1 MLVTWG
7 STSRVTR
14 SRSHPIPGIPGIPS
28 PRVADRQSI
37 FVAPTKITD
46 GTAIWVC
53 LKIVYPFL
61 NPMVLPIM
69 KSLFFMAISLG
80 IYPTFSDKA
89 ISPHFPAVFG
99 WKTADHWD
107 LLTTSRL
114 PPGLLNCYRKAPAQ
128 LLNHLRNELDI
139 QTWRVSRI
147 PEHFTAQSI
156 FLSCWISKF
165 GVSSRGQADN
175 HWSCVVLAL
184 PPCFFRMSSS
194 KPGPKNSF
202 PPVRWPDFDRWSK
215 SMPRMVRILMDKKPI
230 R

>member
-114 PPGLLNCYRKAPAQ
+114 LPGCWTATER
-128 LLNHLRNELDI
+128 HL
-139 QTWRVSRI
+139 
-147 PEHFTAQSI
+147 H
-156 FLSCWISKF
+156 SCWTTCEMNWTSKHGGYPVSPNISLLKA
-165 GVSSRGQADN
+165 S
-175 HWSCVVLAL
+175 
-184 PPCFFRMSSS
+184 FF
-194 KPGPKNSF
+194 PVEF
-202 PPVRWPDFDRWSK
+202 PNLGSPAEA
-215 SMPRMVRILMDKKPI
+215 KPI
-230 R
+230 ITGAV